1 MCVCVRVCVTCRV
14 TKVSVCV
21 CVCACVCA
29 RSHARVRPR
38 ACVCAC
44 VRACVCLY
52 LCVWY
57 IYLSVSLLCLS
68 TLHIWVSGVM
78 NDHCSHSHAH
88 IPCTSRWEV
97 CRQKRESSPAVS
109 RERITLEHR
118 SGIALENTDRL
129 LVPATRHFTTL
140 GPHNKSCRQIPGCE
154 WLQAWNAS

>member
-1 MCVCVRVCVTCRV
+1 M
-14 TKVSVCV
+14 KNKNENWKY
-21 CVCACVCA
+21 ALLA
-29 RSHARVRPR
+29 QPHIKAQRSRLEELIENRG
-38 ACVCAC
+38 